1 MDPII
6 ESINPLLFQK
16 CHVIWG
22 WNSKSTSA
30 KQCHVCRCLKQPLC
44 RSSLAMRACVCVWVH
59 ACVLA
64 CEGRIVCAASNIGHE
79 EGRDWLIDCALF
91 WTMPPRWFLW
101 AKHSHRHCA
110 FLSGISSSLPIAAAA
125 APSSL
130 SFLLVTC
137 MRPLWLLLL
146 LPLCPTPLP
155 YPSASTLL
163 LFVLDRSRIIPL
175 SASLSIVY
183 STP

>member
-1 MDPII
+1 MPRHLRV
-6 ESINPLLFQK
+6 EFQI
-16 CHVIWG
+16 HV
-22 WNSKSTSA
+22 SKAMPRLPMSEAAS
-30 KQCHVCRCLKQPLC
+30 V
-44 RSSLAMRACVCVWVH
+44 SLIPRNACMCVCVWVH